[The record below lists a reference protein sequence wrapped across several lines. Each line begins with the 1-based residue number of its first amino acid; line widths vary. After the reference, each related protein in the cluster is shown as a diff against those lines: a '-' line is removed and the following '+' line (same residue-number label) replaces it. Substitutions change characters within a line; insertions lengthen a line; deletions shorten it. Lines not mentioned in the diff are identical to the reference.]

1 MASYTKEQTFGAC
14 LCPQILDKMIGSQFV
29 DLKNISSGR
38 YAGATTAAQF
48 IERFVPPKTKWAHL
62 DIAGMAFSK
71 YGGVFNRPGATG
83 FGLLLMADPFV
94 WVPTV

>member
-1 MASYTKEQTFGAC
+1 MASDSY
-14 LCPQILDKMIGSQFV
+14 KMIGSQFV

-83 FGLLLMADPFV
+83 FGLILTHLMG
-94 WVPTV
+94 PTVWRIPWR